1 MPALIVRM
9 ARLLLWA
16 QGIVRYEYLPKGSE
30 ATRRRAWIRE
40 SDKVLDEVRQ
50 RMGI

>member
-1 MPALIVRM
+1 MT
-9 ARLLLWA
+9 RLH
-16 QGIVRYEYLPKGSE
+16 YLMREVGYGKCE

-40 SDKVLDEVRQ
+40 SDKVLDDVRQ